1 VSFDPADPLGPT
13 FRAAVGAQIEVFLA
27 AQRDLLA
34 ETGDRLD
41 LVWRQARRLA
51 DGGKR
56 MRPGFCYW
64 GYVAV
69 AEQPDP
75 ADPVLAVAASLDL
88 LHASALIHD
97 DVIDGSDTR
106 RGRPS
111 AHRFFARAHRRRGW
125 LGQAEAFG
133 FGAAIVLGD
142 LLLAGSVAMAERSQ
156 VGSSRLKRARPYL
169 DAARCEVAAGQ
180 YLDLVHQASGPAPAD
195 EQIGQATLVMEFKTS
210 KYTVA
215 RPVQIG
221 AALGLAKRDTLAA
234 LGRFGSHLGHAY
246 QMRDDLLGVFGDPA
260 VTGKPAGDDLREGKR
275 TVLVAHALSLA
286 EPSQAAWLEELLS
299 RPDLEPEDLRR
310 AKRLLRDCG
319 AVKRTERAIEV
330 EAARA
335 LRYVSQLDVSAPG
348 LTALTALTHAVVE
361 REA

>member
-1 VSFDPADPLGPT
+1 VSFDPADPLGRA
-13 FRAAVGAQIEVFLA
+13 FQAAVKAQIETFMA

-41 LVWRQARRLA
+41 LVWRQAHRLVS
-51 DGGKR
+51 GGKR

-64 GYVAV
+64 GYVA
-69 AEQPDP
+69 AAGPPDP
-75 ADPVLAVAASLDL
+75 ADPVLTVAASLDL
-88 LHASALIHD
+88 LHASALVHD

-111 AHRFFARAHRRRGW
+111 AHRFFAQAHRKRAWRGSPD
-125 LGQAEAFG
+125 AFG
-133 FGAAIVLGD
+133 SGAAIIVGD
-142 LLLAGSVAMAERSQ
+142 LLLAGSMAMAERSE
-156 VGSSRLKRARPYL
+156 VGSNRLKRARPYL

-180 YLDLVHQASGPAPAD
+180 YLDLVHQVQGPAPAD
-195 EQIGQATLVMEFKTS
+195 QQISDATLVMEFKTS

-221 AALGLAKRDTLAA
+221 AALGLAHRSTLAA

-275 TVLVAHALSLA
+275 TVLVAYAMGLA
-286 EPSQAAWLEELLS
+286 EPSQAAWLEDILGQ
-299 RPDLEPEDLRR
+299 PDLAPEDLKR
-310 AKRLLRDCG
+310 ARRLLRDCG
-319 AVKRTERAIEV
+319 AVSRTERAVEA

-335 LRYVSQLDVSAPG
+335 LRYVSQLDVSPAG